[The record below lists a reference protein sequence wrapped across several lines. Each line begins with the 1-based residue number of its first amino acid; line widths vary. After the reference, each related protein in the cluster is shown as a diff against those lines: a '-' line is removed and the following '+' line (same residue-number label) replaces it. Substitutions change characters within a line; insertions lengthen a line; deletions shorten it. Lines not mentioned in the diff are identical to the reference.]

1 MSVRI
6 NLKRGQYEYF
16 TNFDIVQGTIDLNL
30 NSSES
35 VSSVVVKIEGISKSL
50 CFTEPGSG
58 KTRSKTP
65 VQELHKV
72 LYLTESVFPDDQ
84 LRKTSTA
91 SSYTLPPG
99 KHSWPFKFQIPVNNE
114 CKNEQRIK
122 PTLGSILQGPQGADQ
137 RHVQQILPPSM
148 SGSEE
153 VWVRYFV
160 KVTVIRPS
168 MLAIN
173 RREYVPFIFL
183 PIEAPRAEPSSRS
196 RSFFV
201 RRQYTLASE
210 DDQRR
215 SSLKNF
221 FTDKGRKDGDTIAL
235 EVRMPNPPTLVPG
248 LPVNM
253 DIMGFFES
261 NFNDNQ
267 LVITKVVIYLC
278 ITTKVRAGGLKR
290 SIGNRMTCFT
300 EDFNVPFVFNKD
312 TNLPAAILQLI
323 KTKPLVVATD
333 IAPTFSTCNV
343 ARTYE
348 LEVAVTVANT
358 RNKSRELIVLTCPI
372 TILSGVQAPPP
383 QENRPDLPERPVNGS
398 SATHSG
404 QSAGNDSDL
413 PTYTEAVEVGAPSS
427 RPRVPIMTSR
437 TALRTRTSYRVGQD
451 YYEYPNHET

>member
-6 NLKRGQYEYF
+6 NIHRGQYEYF
-16 TNFDIVQGTIDLNL
+16 TNFDIVQGTVELHL

-50 CFTEPGSG
+50 CYTEPGSG

-72 LYLTESVFPDDQ
+72 LYLTEPVFPDDQ

-91 SSYTLPPG
+91 NSFTLPPG
-99 KHSWPFKFQIPVNNE
+99 KHSWAFKFQIPVNND
-114 CKNEQRIK
+114 CKNELRTK
-122 PTLGSILQGPQGADQ
+122 PTIGSILQGPHAHEQ

-148 SGSEE
+148 SGSDE

-160 KVTVIRPS
+160 KATVIRPS

-183 PIEAPRAEPSSRS
+183 PIEAPRAEPSSGS

-201 RRQYTLASE
+201 RRQYTLSLE
-210 DDQRR
+210 EEGRR
-215 SSLKNF
+215 SSLKSF
-221 FTDKGRKDGDTIAL
+221 FTEKARKDGDTIAL

-267 LVITKVVIYLC
+267 LAITKIAVYLC
-278 ITTKVRAGGLKR
+278 ITTKVRAAGLR
-290 SIGNRMTCFT
+290 RAIGNRMTCFT
-300 EDFNVPFVFNKD
+300 EDFNVPFVFHKD
-312 TNLPAAILQLI
+312 LNQPAAILQLI
-323 KTKPLVVATD
+323 KTKPLIVATD
-333 IAPTFSTCNV
+333 VAPTFSTCNV

-358 RNKSRELIVLTCPI
+358 RNKSRELIVLNCPV

-383 QENRPDLPERPVNGS
+383 QENRPALPDRPDHGS
-398 SATHSG
+398 SSMTTREP
-404 QSAGNDSDL
+404 AGKDNDL

-427 RPRVPIMTSR
+427 RPRIPVMSSG

-451 YYEYPNHET
+451 YYEYPNHDT